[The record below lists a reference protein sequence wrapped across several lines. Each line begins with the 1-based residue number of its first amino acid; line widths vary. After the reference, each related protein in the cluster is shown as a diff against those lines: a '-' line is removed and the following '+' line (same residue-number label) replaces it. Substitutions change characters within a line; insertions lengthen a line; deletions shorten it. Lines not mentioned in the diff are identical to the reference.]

1 MIDPLGD
8 SEFGFLLEV
17 STEKERERE
26 SSLRF
31 KKEISKSR

>member
-17 STEKERERE
+17 STEKERE

-31 KKEISKSR
+31 KKGISKSR